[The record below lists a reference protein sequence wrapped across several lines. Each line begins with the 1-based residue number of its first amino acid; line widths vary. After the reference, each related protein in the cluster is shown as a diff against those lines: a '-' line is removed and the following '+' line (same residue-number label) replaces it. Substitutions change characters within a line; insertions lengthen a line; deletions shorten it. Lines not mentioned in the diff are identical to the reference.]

1 MDAKELSFKKVFPGL
16 RLDGR
21 PVRDCEWKELH
32 EMRSEFMKA
41 MEKHLEK
48 IEKRGDSMT
57 EAEAEAYEVA
67 ENVVRTI
74 QREMDTREADGDK
87 GPRPVRIGGGKEK
100 KNTGTG
106 EFRSGEPG
114 LRYDAMF
121 GTGEGMGP
129 YEDREHFWQCVLT
142 NQVPETRTMLAS
154 VGASGGFTVPA
165 EMARD
170 IYNAALEEATFL
182 PYVKTFRMTTGT
194 LAIPAWD
201 SETRSEGGIAG
212 FQGQWMPEN
221 GEFTPVTPKVR
232 QINLAAKKL
241 GVFIDVSRECIS
253 DSLTLSQQLGPT
265 MTRNLAYMLDAALY
279 DGTGTGQP
287 LGILRS
293 PARIE
298 VARSV
303 ANQIAWD
310 DVKDMY
316 VRLHPAFL
324 RNAKWFVS
332 PSGLAQLLDLAD
344 AGNNN
349 LFVQSAGPAIP
360 PTLLGRPVMIN
371 EHSKALGTTGD
382 LVFADLTQ
390 YGYGLRQEIIVEQ
403 TNAAQWLR
411 DLMSFRAI
419 VRCDGHCLMDTPITP
434 VSGDSLSSIVVLA

>member
-1 MDAKELSFKKVFPGL
+1 MDAKQLAFRKLFPGL
-16 RLDGR
+16 NLDT
-21 PVRDCEWKELH
+21 PVTAQNWKDLHALRGSLRKGCEDV
-32 EMRSEFMKA
+32 
-41 MEKHLEK
+41 LEK
-48 IEKRGDSMT
+48 IDKRGDDATQT
-57 EAEAEAYEVA
+57 EIDALDIAETAL
-67 ENVVRTI
+67 RTI
-74 QREMDTREADGDK
+74 QEEMDFREKLGDK
-87 GPRPVRIGGGKEK
+87 GPRNVRLGGGKEK
-100 KNTGTG
+100 KNIGTG

-121 GTGEGMGP
+121 GAGEGMGP

-142 NQVPETRTMLAS
+142 NQIPETRTMLAS
-154 VGASGGFTVPA
+154 VGASGGYTVPA

-182 PYVKTFRMTTGT
+182 PYVRTFRMTTGT
-194 LAIPAWD
+194 LAVPAWD

-212 FQGQWMPEN
+212 FQGQWMPED
-221 GEFTPVTPKVR
+221 GTFTPVTPKMR
-232 QINLAAKKL
+232 IINLAAKKL
-241 GVFIDVSRECIS
+241 GVYIDVSRECIS

-265 MTRNLAYMLDAALY
+265 MTRNLGYMLDAALY
-279 DGTGTGQP
+279 DGTGVGQP

-324 RNAKWFVS
+324 RNARWFVS
-332 PSGLAQLLDLAD
+332 PSALAQLLDLAD

-349 LFVQSAGPAIP
+349 LFVQSAGPSIP

-382 LVFADLTQ
+382 FIFADLTQ
-390 YGYGLRQEIIVEQ
+390 YGYGLRQEIIVES
-403 TNAAQWLR
+403 TNAAQWTR

-419 VRCDGHCLMDTPITP
+419 VRCDGHCLMDTAITP

>member
-1 MDAKELSFKKVFPGL
+1 
-16 RLDGR
+16 
-21 PVRDCEWKELH
+21 
-32 EMRSEFMKA
+32 
-41 MEKHLEK
+41 
-48 IEKRGDSMT
+48 
-57 EAEAEAYEVA
+57 
-67 ENVVRTI
+67 
-74 QREMDTREADGDK
+74 
-87 GPRPVRIGGGKEK
+87 
-100 KNTGTG
+100 
-106 EFRSGEPG
+106 
-114 LRYDAMF
+114 
-121 GTGEGMGP
+121 
-129 YEDREHFWQCVLT
+129 
-142 NQVPETRTMLAS
+142 MLAS
-154 VGASGGFTVPA
+154 VGASGGYTVPA

-182 PYVKTFRMTTGT
+182 PYVRTFRMTTGT
-194 LAIPAWD
+194 LAVPAWD

-212 FQGQWMPEN
+212 FQGQWMPED
-221 GEFTPVTPKVR
+221 GTFTPVTPKMR
-232 QINLAAKKL
+232 IINLAAKKL
-241 GVFIDVSRECIS
+241 GVYIDVSRECIS

-265 MTRNLAYMLDAALY
+265 MTRNLGYMLDAALY
-279 DGTGTGQP
+279 DGTGVGQP

-324 RNAKWFVS
+324 RNARWFVS
-332 PSGLAQLLDLAD
+332 PSALAQLLDLAD

-349 LFVQSAGPAIP
+349 LFVQSAGPSIP

-382 LVFADLTQ
+382 FIFADLTQ
-390 YGYGLRQEIIVEQ
+390 YGYGLRQEIIVES
-403 TNAAQWLR
+403 TNAAQWTR

-419 VRCDGHCLMDTPITP
+419 VRCDGHCLMDTAITP